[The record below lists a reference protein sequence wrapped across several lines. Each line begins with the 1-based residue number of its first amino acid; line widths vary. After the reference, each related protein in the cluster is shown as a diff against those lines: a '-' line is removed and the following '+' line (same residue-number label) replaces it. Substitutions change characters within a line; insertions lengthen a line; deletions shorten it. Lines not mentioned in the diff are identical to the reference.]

1 MIALTN
7 KTQTMLSFPRTT
19 NLVAAI
25 CLDLIGESNVHYLS
39 FHPEVLPKK
48 KKESSKIG
56 IYSWFIRFIAA
67 FYKNLKNSIQKW
79 NLYNHLS
86 VFLCY

>member
-48 KKESSKIG
+48 NKKKGNHPKLE
-56 IYSWFIRFIAA
+56 FIAGSLDSSPL
-67 FYKNLKNSIQKW
+67 FIKI
-79 NLYNHLS
+79 
-86 VFLCY
+86 